1 MPEKIST
8 TISEP
13 DDLIIKFVESAIFV
27 DKADFSVLSENLTL
41 TAKLPPQMSE
51 DEMLEL
57 SDLST
62 SVKSA
67 MASITIGILILQVC
81 LHFGLKYLWNI
92 MNLVQFLIFM

>member
-41 TAKLPPQMSE
+41 TAKLPPQMSD

>member
-27 DKADFSVLSENLTL
+27 DKADFSVLSEDLTL

>member
-8 TISEP
+8 VISKP
-13 DDLIIKFVESAIFV
+13 DDLIIKFVESAIFM
-27 DKADFSVLSENLTL
+27 DKADFSILSENLTL

-57 SDLST
+57 MDLST

-67 MASITIGILILQVC
+67 MTSITIGILILQVC
-81 LHFGLKYLWNI
+81 LHFGLK
-92 MNLVQFLIFM
+92 